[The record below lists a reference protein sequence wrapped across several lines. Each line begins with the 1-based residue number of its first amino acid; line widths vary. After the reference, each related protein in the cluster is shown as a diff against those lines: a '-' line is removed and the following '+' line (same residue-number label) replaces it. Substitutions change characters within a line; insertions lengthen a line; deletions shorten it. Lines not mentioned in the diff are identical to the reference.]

1 MTVRDKADPCTLVIF
16 GGTGDLSKRKLIPGI
31 YYLAEQKLLPD
42 GFALL
47 AVGRDP
53 GDDAGYRKLMREAMG
68 SSDEIRKVD
77 EKVWQWL
84 CERTFYAH
92 GDFSTGEAYDSV
104 RKRLG
109 EIEARPALTEKNRLF
124 YLAIPPS
131 VFTTTLQHLTASGL
145 KPRTDSY
152 DARPWVRVVIEKPF
166 GRSLETA
173 RELNRL
179 VLSCCGEH
187 QVYRIDHYLGKE
199 TVQNILVFRFANTI
213 FEPLWNRRYISYVQI
228 TAAES
233 VGVEGRGKYYEEAGI
248 VRDMF
253 QNHLFQL
260 LTLATMEPPSS
271 ISADAVRDEK
281 VKVLRAIRPLLA
293 GGSDNIARAQYAAGT
308 IDGKSVPAYRSEL
321 EVAPS
326 SITPTYAAMRLFI
339 DNWRWNGVPFYLR
352 SGKRLAARTSEIAVQ
367 FQSPPLMLFGQKTTE
382 EMAPSL
388 LVMRVQPD
396 EGISLRLQ
404 VKTPG
409 AVHELTP
416 FLEITPVDMN
426 FSYAEAFGGEAH
438 PAYETLLLDCMI
450 GDPTLFTRSDEVEM
464 AWSLIDPVLQ
474 EWEKN
479 PTDQIPTYP
488 AGSWG
493 PAEADAL
500 LAKDNARW
508 R

>member
-1 MTVRDKADPCTLVIF
+1 MTAREQADRCTLVIF
-16 GGTGDLSKRKLIPGI
+16 GGNGDLSRRKLIPAI
-31 YYLAEQKLLPD
+31 YYLAEQKLLPE

-47 AVGRDP
+47 AVARDP
-53 GDDAGYRKLMREAMG
+53 GDDESYRKLMREAMG
-68 SSDEIRKVD
+68 SSDDIRKVD
-77 EKVWQWL
+77 ESVWQWL
-84 CERTFYAH
+84 CQRTHYTYGEFSEDAAYAAV
-92 GDFSTGEAYDSV
+92 G
-104 RKRLG
+104 KRLD
-109 EIEARPALTEKNRLF
+109 EIESGTEDSEKNRLF

-131 VFTTTLQHLTASGL
+131 VFEMTVQHLTKSGL
-145 KPRTDSY
+145 ARRTDSY
-152 DARPWVRVVIEKPF
+152 EARPWARIVIEKPF

-179 VLSCCGEH
+179 VLGCFGEH

-213 FEPLWNRRYISYVQI
+213 FEPLWNNRWISHVQI

-233 VGVEGRGKYYEEAGI
+233 VGIETRGKYYEEAGI

-253 QNHLFQL
+253 QNHLLQL
-260 LTLATMEPPSS
+260 LTLSALEPPGA
-271 ISADAVRDEK
+271 ITADAVRDEK
-281 VKVLRAIRPLLA
+281 VKVLRAVRPLLA
-293 GGSDNIARAQYAAGT
+293 EGEQNIVRAQYAAGT
-308 IDGKSVPAYRSEL
+308 VDGKTVPGYRSEAD
-321 EVAPS
+321 VAAG
-326 SITPTYAAMRLFI
+326 SITPTYAAMRVFI
-339 DNWRWNGVPFYLR
+339 DNWRWKGVPFFLR
-352 SGKRLAARTSEIAVQ
+352 SGKRLARRATEIAVQ
-367 FQSPPLMLFGQKTTE
+367 FKAPPVFLFGQKTAE

-409 AVHELTP
+409 AAHELTP
-416 FLEITPVDMN
+416 GLEITPVDMD
-426 FSYAEAFGGEAH
+426 FSYSESFGNEAR

-450 GDPTLFTRSDEVEM
+450 GDPTLFTRSDEVDM
-464 AWSLIDPVLQ
+464 AWSLIDPILQ
-474 EWEKN
+474 DWEHN
-479 PTDQIPTYP
+479 PVKEIPTYA

-500 LAKDNARW
+500 LAKDDAAW